1 VTRATVRLDFLSLS
15 LYPSYPFIPPIRL
28 SLLPLYLLLINGNP
42 LEDISVLTKP
52 AENLALTLKD
62 CKIHKN
68 TIQ

>member
-1 VTRATVRLDFLSLS
+1 MTPAAVRLDFLSLS
-15 LYPSYPFIPPIRL
+15 LYPSY
-28 SLLPLYLLLINGNP
+28 PLYLLLINGNP

>member
-1 VTRATVRLDFLSLS
+1 MVASRDPRDRAVGFS
-15 LYPSYPFIPPIRL
+15 IPIPL

-52 AENLALTLKD
+52 AENLALILKD